1 MLGSQRALF
10 AVVHANDPEFAC
22 LFGGWLRAEPPSR
35 DPDDEWVMVTK
46 RAEWVEVTPPAALDP
61 RHTQQT

>member
-1 MLGSQRALF
+1 MRTQMLDNQRALF
-10 AVVHANDPEFAC
+10 AARG
-22 LFGGWLRAEPPSR
+22 LYLPPSR
-35 DPDDEWVMVTK
+35 DLDDEWVMVTK